1 MKSLLLTVFAS
12 LFSSMLIAQVLDVSP
27 AFPTVNDVV
36 TITYDATQ
44 GNGTLVGQSQIY
56 AHAGLITSASTSPS
70 NWQYV
75 QGNWGTVDPQVA
87 MTNIGNNKH
96 TITIDIDQFYGYPIA
111 TTTVLKL
118 AFVFRTANGSIV
130 GRNADGSD
138 IFYDVY
144 PVNAGLLGQFFHPN
158 NGSIFNL
165 NDQITINAEANTNA
179 WLQLRQ
185 DGVVLSTLS
194 NATTLDYNLTASS
207 AGTHLLEFEVNDG
220 TSTIIDSVFFTVN
233 PVVNIANP
241 PISGLVKGVNY
252 INDTTVIL
260 QLYAPQKEHIYV
272 IGDFNNWTPTAADH
286 MNLSTNNATWW
297 LEISGLTAGQKY
309 GYQYFIDGEMKLA
322 DPLSHLILDPNND
335 GNINALTN
343 PNPLPYPTGQTT
355 GFVSV
360 FQPGATPYNWQ
371 NTTFQGPAKK
381 DLVIY
386 ELLVRD
392 FVAKHNYQT
401 LIDTLDY
408 LDKLG
413 INAIEL
419 MPPGEFENNESW
431 GYNPSFHKAL
441 DKYYGTPEKFKE
453 FVDSCHN
460 RGIAVIVDMV
470 LNHAFGQNPMVNMYW
485 DAVNNR
491 PAANNPWFN
500 AICPHEPYCWGYDFD
515 HTRMATQM
523 YIDQVNK
530 YWLEEYHVDGFRFDY
545 TKGFANNAAGY
556 NLERINL
563 LKRMADKIWEVK
575 SNAYVILEHWCD
587 NSEEIQLA
595 NYGMMLWGNVT
606 QGYQEAGMGYTSTS
620 NISSGIYSN
629 RTWTVPHL
637 VSYMESHDEE
647 RMMFKNLTYGNQT
660 NPNHNAKNLYVA
672 LGRMQTAAVIF
683 LTQPGPRMIWQFGEL
698 GYDISIDNPCRVC
711 NKPILW
717 NYYTQARRRQLYDV
731 YSATLKLR
739 NDYETFRSL
748 NFTYNLSGA
757 VKKMKLNHASM
768 NGVVITNFDVNNQI
782 GSPNFHHSGW
792 WYEYFSGDSLNVT
805 DVNMNFSLQ
814 PGEYRIYTD
823 VRLELPSITEAPASI
838 DELMNSDFQL
848 TVFPNPTSD
857 VLHLKFQAVDFS
869 PIELLVLDQAGKV
882 VYTQKGFSNFGDN
895 MLDIDVKDWP
905 SGAYHSII
913 QLGKYTAN
921 EAFIIQH

>member
-1 MKSLLLTVFAS
+1 
-12 LFSSMLIAQVLDVSP
+12 MLIAQVLDVSP

-75 QGNWGTVDPQVA
+75 QGTWGTVDPEVA

-96 TITIDIDQFYGYPIA
+96 TITIDIDQFYGYPVSS
-111 TTTVLKL
+111 TTVLKL
-118 AFVFRTANGSIV
+118 AFVFRNASGNIV

-165 NDQITINAEANTNA
+165 NDQIDIAAEANTPSVLN
-179 WLQLRQ
+179 LKL
-185 DGVVLSTLS
+185 DGNILSTLS
-194 NATTLDYNLTASS
+194 NATTLDYTLNASNP
-207 AGTHLLEFEVNDG
+207 GTHLLEFEVNDG
-220 TSTIIDSVFFTVN
+220 ANTVIDSIYFTVN
-233 PVVNIANP
+233 PTVNIINP
-241 PISGLVKGVNY
+241 SVTGLVNGVNY

-272 IGDFNNWTPTAADH
+272 IGDFNNWTPTASYH

-297 LEISGLTAGQKY
+297 IELSGLSAGQKY

-322 DPLSHLILDPNND
+322 DPLSSIILDPNND

-343 PNPLPYPTGQTT
+343 PNPHPYPIGQTT

-360 FQPGATPYNWQ
+360 FQPGATPYSWQ

-453 FVDSCHN
+453 FIDSCHN

-500 AICPHEPYCWGYDFD
+500 EVDKHPFGVGYDYN
-515 HTRMATQM
+515 HEN
-523 YIDQVNK
+523 QVTKDFTDRVLK
-530 YWLEEYHVDGFRFDY
+530 YWLTEYKVDGYRFDLS
-545 TKGFANNAAGY
+545 KGFTQKNTLGNVSGWSAY
-556 NLERINL
+556 DQSRI
-563 LKRMADKIWEVK
+563 DIWSRIRGEIVK
-575 SNAYVILEHWCD
+575 YAPNAYLILEHLGD
-587 NSEEIQLA
+587 NSEEKVLA
-595 NYGMMLWGNVT
+595 NMGFMLWGKMT
-606 QGYQEAGMGYTSTS
+606 EAYAEATMGYNNSKANLS
-620 NISSGIYSN
+620 WGDYKN
-629 RTWTVPHL
+629 RQFNFPNLIT
-637 VSYMESHDEE
+637 YAESHDEE
-647 RMMFKNLTYGNQT
+647 RVAYSVLQFGNSSGGYNTKDLNTLLKRIETY
-660 NPNHNAKNLYVA
+660 HA
-672 LGRMQTAAVIF
+672 LLIPQK
-683 LTQPGPRMIWQFGEL
+683 GPKMLWMGGEL
-698 GYDISIDNPCRVC
+698 GYEVSINTNGRTG
-711 NKPILW
+711 NKPFNWTYLSNVNRMSVYNTVAKLAKLKQHVAFGSD
-717 NYYTQARRRQLYDV
+717 NYVYDV
-731 YSATLKLR
+731 GGTGKFLK
-739 NDYETFRSL
+739 
-748 NFTYNLSGA
+748 
-757 VKKMKLNHASM
+757 VNHDSM
-768 NGVVITNFDVNNQI
+768 NALIVGNFDVVSLNLKPGFQRT
-782 GSPNFHHSGW
+782 GW
-792 WYEYFSGDSLNVT
+792 WYNYITQDSINVT
-805 DVNMNFSLQ
+805 SLDMNIPLT
-814 PGEYRIYTD
+814 PGSFVVYTD
-823 VRLELPSITEAPASI
+823 KNLNKTTKTDSSISVEKVKRENEILSI
-838 DELMNSDFQL
+838 
-848 TVFPNPTSD
+848 FPNPANKKVNVMVNVKNANALQLAIYD
-857 VLHLKFQAVDFS
+857 VFGKKVYDFENKS
-869 PIELLVLDQAGKV
+869 NYIYGLQSIELDLSILNQGLYFVELKSAESKQLVKLI
-882 VYTQKGFSNFGDN
+882 
-895 MLDIDVKDWP
+895 L
-905 SGAYHSII
+905 
-913 QLGKYTAN
+913 
-921 EAFIIQH
+921 E